1 MKLQRRKDKRNKMLE
16 FINPA
21 YYLIT
26 TLLLILLIMNVAWGG
41 VKKNIGLIVATV
53 VFLGILWRV
62 AFEATPTNIS
72 NTQILQKG

>member
-1 MKLQRRKDKRNKMLE
+1 MVA

-26 TLLLILLIMNVAWGG
+26 ALLLILLIMNVAWGG

-62 AFEATPTNIS
+62 AFEPTPTNIS

>member
-1 MKLQRRKDKRNKMLE
+1 MLA

-72 NTQILQKG
+72 NIQILQKG

>member
-1 MKLQRRKDKRNKMLE
+1 MVE

-21 YYLIT
+21 YFLIT
-26 TLLLILLIMNVAWGG
+26 ALILIPLMMSIAWGG

-62 AFEATPTNIS
+62 AFETTPTNIS
-72 NTQILQKG
+72 NIQILQKG

>member
-1 MKLQRRKDKRNKMLE
+1 MVE

-62 AFEATPTNIS
+62 AFEPTPTNIS
-72 NTQILQKG
+72 NIEILQKG

>member
-1 MKLQRRKDKRNKMLE
+1 MVE

-26 TLLLILLIMNVAWGG
+26 ALILIPLMMSIAWGG

-62 AFEATPTNIS
+62 AFEAPPTNNNI
-72 NTQILQKG
+72 QILQKG

>member
-1 MKLQRRKDKRNKMLE
+1 MVE

-21 YYLIT
+21 YFLIT
-26 TLLLILLIMNVAWGG
+26 ALILIPLMMCIAWGG

-72 NTQILQKG
+72 NIQILQKG

>member
-1 MKLQRRKDKRNKMLE
+1 MVE

-53 VFLGILWRV
+53 IFLGILWRV
-62 AFEATPTNIS
+62 AFEPTPTNIS
-72 NTQILQKG
+72 NIQILQKG

>member
-1 MKLQRRKDKRNKMLE
+1 MLE
-16 FINPA
+16 IINPA

-62 AFEATPTNIS
+62 AFEPTPTNIS
-72 NTQILQKG
+72 NIEILQKG

>member
-1 MKLQRRKDKRNKMLE
+1 MVE
-16 FINPA
+16 IINPA

-26 TLLLILLIMNVAWGG
+26 ALILISLMMSIAWGG

-72 NTQILQKG
+72 NIEILQKG

>member
-1 MKLQRRKDKRNKMLE
+1 MVE

-21 YYLIT
+21 YFLIT

-41 VKKNIGLIVATV
+41 VKKNIGLIIATV

-62 AFEATPTNIS
+62 AFEVTPTNIS
-72 NTQILQKG
+72 NIQILQKG

>member
-1 MKLQRRKDKRNKMLE
+1 MVE

-26 TLLLILLIMNVAWGG
+26 ALLLILLIMNVAWGG

-53 VFLGILWRV
+53 VFLGVLWSV
-62 AFEATPTNIS
+62 AFEATPTNNNI
-72 NTQILQKG
+72 QILQKG

>member
-1 MKLQRRKDKRNKMLE
+1 MVE

-62 AFEATPTNIS
+62 AFEPTPTNIS
-72 NTQILQKG
+72 NIQILQKG

>member
-1 MKLQRRKDKRNKMLE
+1 MVE

-26 TLLLILLIMNVAWGG
+26 TLLLIFLIMNVAWGG

-53 VFLGILWRV
+53 FFLGILWRV
-62 AFEATPTNIS
+62 AFEPTPTNIS
-72 NTQILQKG
+72 NIQILQKG